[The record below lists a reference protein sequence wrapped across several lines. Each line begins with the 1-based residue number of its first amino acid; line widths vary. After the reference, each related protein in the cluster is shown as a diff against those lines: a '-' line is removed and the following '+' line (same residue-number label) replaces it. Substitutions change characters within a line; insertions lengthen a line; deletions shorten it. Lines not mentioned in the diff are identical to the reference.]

1 MHAGAIEAINGAEV
15 MGILVCS
22 GAARDAPTRSVPAA
36 RLYGDYARM
45 LMADDADVL
54 RVVLPNHKHS
64 DAAVSAL
71 KAGKHV
77 LLEKP
82 LGLSVARCD
91 AEIAASSRTGRLVA
105 VNPRTARLQA
115 MGRRV
120 CLGVARG
127 TRPVAAA
134 VSVTPETAVDRFLPL
149 DTPCELQLLCA
160 PARSPQW

>member
-1 MHAGAIEAINGAEV
+1 LHAGAIEAINGAEV
-15 MGILVCS
+15 MGILVGS

-36 RLYGDYARM
+36 RRYSDYARM
-45 LMADDADVL
+45 LMADDADML

-64 DAAVSAL
+64 DAAVSVL
-71 KAGKHV
+71 EVGKHV

-82 LGLSVARCD
+82 LGLGLAQCD

-105 VNPRTARLQA
+105 ANPRTACRQA

-120 CLGVARG
+120 CLGAARG
-127 TRPVAAA
+127 NRPVAAA
-134 VSVTPETAVDRFLPL
+134 VSVTPETAVDGFLPL
-149 DTPCELQLLCA
+149 DRPCELQLLCA